1 MVILFTTAQ
10 FVGFIFPDF
19 STLTTSLLQEQFLQ
33 TLREHAVVDFKK
45 YSDENRRIR
54 RIMFTVTN
62 DRGSSHHNL
71 LINSYHSGSA
81 VEQAVVTHS
90 VPDTMMTERS
100 LFEKN
105 EGTIIPLTQLK
116 VALVNRSMT
125 SAVI

>member
-1 MVILFTTAQ
+1 M
-10 FVGFIFPDF
+10 
-19 STLTTSLLQEQFLQ
+19 QEQFFQ

-81 VEQAVVTHS
+81 VEQTVVTHS
-90 VPDTMMTERS
+90 VPDTMVTERS

-105 EGTIIPLTQLK
+105 EETIIPLTQLK

-125 SAVI
+125 SAVV